1 VKLTVLTETLGWRFL
16 FALFLS
22 ITLWARLTLDQ
33 NPERR
38 DLYPTEINVETRG
51 LAPGLVIVNEIQPI
65 KLRIAA
71 PQESWRTLEP
81 GSFRAVVD
89 LSDASA
95 GLVQRDV
102 QVEVS
107 DPEVRVLEHIPSKV
121 SVRIEENRRVALPVR
136 VNQLGNIPFGF
147 RLVGE
152 PVVTPAT
159 VEVSG
164 AASAVD
170 RVSEISVSV
179 HLDDVKSTIDRS
191 LKPEARGPN
200 GVVSGVRLEP
210 QLVTVTMNV
219 EQIAASKVVSIVP
232 QIRGQPAPGYWQGPI
247 VVEPASV
254 QIAAEPSVLESVS
267 VLNTA
272 PLDISGA
279 EAEVVR
285 TVSIMRPQGVTLVGG
300 DQSATVRVA
309 IQPLDGQQV
318 RDAAVTVQ
326 NIRADLTATLTPATV
341 SVTISGPQ
349 PALQRLTVQDLVAV
363 ADLQGLGA
371 GAHSVPVTVRLP
383 EGLRYDRVTPER
395 VSVTLTAPAPTPTPG
410 ATPAQ

>member
-219 EQIAASKVVSIVP
+219 EPS
-232 QIRGQPAPGYWQGPI
+232 RGLL
-247 VVEPASV
+247 S
-254 QIAAEPSVLESVS
+254 
-267 VLNTA
+267 T
-272 PLDISGA
+272 
-279 EAEVVR
+279 
-285 TVSIMRPQGVTLVGG
+285 
-300 DQSATVRVA
+300 
-309 IQPLDGQQV
+309 
-318 RDAAVTVQ
+318 
-326 NIRADLTATLTPATV
+326 
-341 SVTISGPQ
+341 
-349 PALQRLTVQDLVAV
+349 
-363 ADLQGLGA
+363 
-371 GAHSVPVTVRLP
+371 
-383 EGLRYDRVTPER
+383 
-395 VSVTLTAPAPTPTPG
+395 
-410 ATPAQ
+410 